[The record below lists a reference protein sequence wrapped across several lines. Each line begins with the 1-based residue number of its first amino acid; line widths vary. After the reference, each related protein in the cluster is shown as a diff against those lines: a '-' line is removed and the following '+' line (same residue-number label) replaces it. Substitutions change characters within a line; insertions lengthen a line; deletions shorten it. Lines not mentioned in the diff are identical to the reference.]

1 MSDLL
6 DFWAEW
12 LPTLLDGLSISVKLT
27 GACLLLGIP
36 LGLLLALG
44 MQSKSAGL
52 RLLAIVVIESGRGA
66 PVLIML
72 QFAYFGLPTAGISL
86 SSFGAAT
93 LALAWNTGAY
103 TSEIIRA
110 GLEAVPRGQRE
121 AAAAIGLTRW
131 DELRHIILP
140 QSLRVSVPALLGF
153 AIAVLQTSSLCFS
166 IALPELVSQ
175 AYVVGSNTFQYLP
188 ILLLAALLYAAI
200 CLPATVVVSA
210 LERHLDRHIA

>member
-6 DFWAEW
+6 ALWAEW
-12 LPTLLDGLSISVKLT
+12 LPTLLNGLAVSVKVT
-27 GACLLLGIP
+27 GASLALGIP

-44 MQSKSAGL
+44 LQSK
-52 RLLAIVVIESGRGA
+52 RLPVRVIALTMIEAGRGA

-72 QFAYFGLPTAGISL
+72 QFAYFGLPTVGVSL

-93 LALAWNTGAY
+93 LALAWNAGAY

-110 GLEAVPRGQRE
+110 GLEAVPQGQRE
-121 AAAAIGLTRW
+121 AAVAVGLNGF
-131 DELRHIILP
+131 DALRFVVLP

-153 AIAVLQTSSLCFS
+153 SISVLQTSSLCFS

-175 AYVVGSNTFQYLP
+175 AYTAGSNTFQYMP
-188 ILLLAALLYAAI
+188 ILLLAACLYAAI
-200 CLPATVVVSA
+200 CLPATVMVSA
-210 LERHLDRHIA
+210 LERHLGRHAA